1 MAQRKETPSL
11 VAAATALD
19 DELRVFDELARE
31 AKEQRLNG
39 QKALSRT
46 AGLLNDSL
54 GARTRIEEGVRRLV
68 SEIGRAQE
76 RQQASIEILVEVAA
90 QLELRTKQRGEL
102 LGRFAGLGA
111 SASRVNAL
119 AADLALRRQGG
130 AAEPEILALLQ
141 EIQGQMTGVANEA
154 DELTEAAEKDG
165 WPDIARQADAVRQQ
179 VNAVKSKLAAAHR
192 NIAANAPS

>member
-68 SEIGRAQE
+68 SEIGRAQG

-130 AAEPEILALLQ
+130 AAEAEILALLQ